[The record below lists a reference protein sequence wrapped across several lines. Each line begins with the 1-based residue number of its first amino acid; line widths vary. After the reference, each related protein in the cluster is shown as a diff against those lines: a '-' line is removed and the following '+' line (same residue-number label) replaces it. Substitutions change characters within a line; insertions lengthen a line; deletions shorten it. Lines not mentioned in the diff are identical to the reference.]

1 MTVISMNSS
10 DDDELT
16 RSDVEGVGH
25 FNISGHLF
33 PMYPSVTYLVRL
45 AVEQKNRAH
54 KIYAVAHHI
63 NLHAQTLQI

>member
-1 MTVISMNSS
+1 MLYYGVLCIV
-10 DDDELT
+10 LT
-16 RSDVEGVGH
+16 S
-25 FNISGHLF
+25 
-33 PMYPSVTYLVRL
+33 L